1 MLMTI
6 PTGLNG
12 GIGAGYR
19 SAATR
24 TLTAGGVTFAYRV
37 LGAPGDVALVLLPH
51 LAAVLDNWDPALVD
65 GLAAGRQVIA
75 FDNRGVGASTG
86 TTPDSVEA
94 MARDAVTFI
103 RALGHQQVDLLGLS
117 LGGMVAQVIAQREA
131 HLVRK
136 LILAGTGPAGGD
148 GITKVARLSNLALLC
163 GALARQ
169 DPKKYLFFTRTTNG
183 RRAADEFLA
192 RLQERTQ
199 DRDTPVSLSTYRAQL
214 RAVSRWGRARAADL
228 SLIHQPTLVANGEHD
243 VMVPTANSV
252 DLAERLPHSQL
263 VLYPDAGHGGIFQHH
278 AAFTVTALSFLAR

>member
-1 MLMTI
+1 MTNS
-6 PTGLNG
+6 PDLSG
-12 GIGAGYR
+12 GISTGYR
-19 SAATR
+19 SVPTR
-24 TLTAGGVTFAYRV
+24 TLTSGGVTWAYRV
-37 LGAPGDVALVLLPH
+37 LGAPGDVPLILLPH

-75 FDNRGVGASTG
+75 FDNRGVGATTG
-86 TTPDSVEA
+86 ATPTSVEA

-117 LGGMVAQVIAQREA
+117 LGGMVAQVIAHREA
-131 HLVRK
+131 HLVSK
-136 LILAGTGPAGGD
+136 VILAGTGPAGGP
-148 GITKVARLSNLALLC
+148 GITKVTRLSNLALLR

-192 RLQERTQ
+192 RLHERTQ

-252 DLAERLPHSQL
+252 DLAARLPNSEL

-278 AAFTVTALSFLAR
+278 AAFTTTASAFLAR

>member
-1 MLMTI
+1 MTI
-6 PTGLNG
+6 SSGPTG
-12 GIGAGYR
+12 GISAGYR
-19 SAATR
+19 TVPTR
-24 TLTAGGVTFAYRV
+24 TLTAGGVTWAYRV
-37 LGAPGDVALVLLPH
+37 LGVPGDVPLILLPH
-51 LAAVLDNWDPALVD
+51 LAAVLDNWDPAVVD

-75 FDNRGVGASTG
+75 FDNRGVGATTG
-86 TTPDSVEA
+86 ETPNSIEA

-136 LILAGTGPAGGD
+136 LILAGTGPAGGI
-148 GITKVARLSNLALLC
+148 GITEVTRLSNLALLR
-163 GALARQ
+163 GALARR
-169 DPKKYLFFTRTTNG
+169 DPKTYLFFTRTANG

-199 DRDTPVSLSTYRAQL
+199 DRDTPVSLGTYRAQL

-252 DLAERLPHSQL
+252 DLADRLPNSEL

-278 AAFTVTALSFLAR
+278 AAFTATALAFLAR